1 MGKNEL
7 CISYIDTLYEK
18 QPVSKNLADIINSIS
33 GVYKLDWHRGIEE
46 LRGLY
51 ADKDYPYITKND
63 KKEIDARITY
73 IKTNLPAF
81 CPSALLSTRDSKK
94 QAVDKI
100 KQLTGLLH
108 VDVDNYQGDLNEL
121 KKKLAG
127 DKYIHLAFISP
138 SGRGIKIFTRVQC
151 RKNDVIEQAE

>member
-1 MGKNEL
+1 MEKMEL
-7 CISYIDTLYEK
+7 CISYIDTIYETK
-18 QPVSKNLADIINSIS
+18 PETKAFTDIIEYIS
-33 GVYKLDWHRGIEE
+33 GLWWGGWHRGIEE

-51 ADKDYPYITKND
+51 ADKSDPYIVKND
-63 KKEIDARITY
+63 KKEIDERIARI
-73 IKTNLPAF
+73 KRELPAF

-121 KKKLAG
+121 KKKTC
-127 DKYIHLAFISP
+127 
-138 SGRGIKIFTRVQC
+138 RG
-151 RKNDVIEQAE
+151 